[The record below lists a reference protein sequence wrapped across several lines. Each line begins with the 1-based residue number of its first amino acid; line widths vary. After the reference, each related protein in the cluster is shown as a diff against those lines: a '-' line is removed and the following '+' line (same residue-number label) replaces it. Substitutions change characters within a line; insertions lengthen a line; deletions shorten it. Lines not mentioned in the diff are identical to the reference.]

1 MVLNNKN
8 NKIISGGKYVKSSKN
23 DIDPDEIFLDS
34 SNLPNFDTHQFEGRI
49 VSSISRRSIAV
60 LSIFILLIF
69 FIFFYKI
76 VVRVVDIPGNDT
88 IKVIEVKI

>member
-69 FIFFYKI
+69 FIFYGLKWVSILAYMLYYFTAG
-76 VVRVVDIPGNDT
+76 RMFAL
-88 IKVIEVKI
+88 